1 MGSLVIGNIRVF
13 FVSSRR
19 LHTRCALVTG
29 VQTCAL
35 PISWTDV
42 PIDPT
47 ASIDNLIAWEVHYP
61 TYPEIEIPDEWLRRY
76 VEGLR
81 SNLTLAVALATRLRS
96 EPYFM
101 LRTLAPNGGD
111 DEHDFGINH
120 ASARTE
126 ESRVGK
132 ECASK

>member
-1 MGSLVIGNIRVF
+1 MQRLFEATAPRLAV
-13 FVSSRR
+13 RR
-19 LHTRCALVTG
+19 
-29 VQTCAL
+29 
-35 PISWTDV
+35 SWTDV

-81 SNLTLAVALATRLRS
+81 SNLTIAVAFETRLRS

-101 LRTLAPNGGD
+101 MSPFEPNGGE
-111 DEHDFGINH
+111 DEIGREWCRERGCQKGTI
-120 ASARTE
+120 
-126 ESRVGK
+126 
-132 ECASK
+132 